1 MQYNTKQYSTMYVY
15 IYIHV
20 AGTFRYDMNLSLP
33 LWVQMVHIGPSY
45 IERLPLPSL
54 AGKGRKGRRS
64 ASRKWAKSW
73 MSHVKK
79 GQKFEGISYGSV
91 SKPCTPSVNIKIAGI
106 YGCSSHKKWYFHRY

>member
-91 SKPCTPSVNIKIAGI
+91 SQTNSTPSVNIKIDGI
-106 YGCSSHKKWYFHRY
+106 W